1 MTIRERFIELLLK
14 TNADMET
21 YKSGIHKGDF
31 KNPVIRKM
39 WLAYHTAWQE
49 SREELQIKLPQ
60 SRLSSYTATDEERGR
75 DYAYNEA
82 LNDCAKAIR
91 TEGLKVKGG

>member
-49 SREELQIKLPQ
+49 SREEIVVD
-60 SRLSSYTATDEERGR
+60 LSKMNLLLCDQHDVVCE
-75 DYAYNEA
+75 
-82 LNDCAKAIR
+82 LNKH
-91 TEGLKVKGG
+91 GLKSKV